1 MRRSSRLAHKAPVI
15 PRLRVVPRFSSGIV
29 EGAKRERGC
38 KSPAT
43 REKAT
48 RGVSPFLAWD
58 DFHARSR
65 FAPSTNPEEKWGTTR
80 SLVIPAILSETNIAL
95 FTGWKFI

>member
-1 MRRSSRLAHKAPVI
+1 M
-15 PRLRVVPRFSSGIV
+15 
-29 EGAKRERGC
+29 
-38 KSPAT
+38 
-43 REKAT
+43 
-48 RGVSPFLAWD
+48 SPFLAWG

-95 FTGWKFI
+95 FTGWKFIQCVDIYKFQTTDPCMIRAFKSNKCKQTNKPNY